1 MTVSRNLKER
11 KTKQNKTEEASTPF
25 ILSSLFYS
33 LLYAGAFLNHE
44 DERDTPGMTE
54 Q

>member
-11 KTKQNKTEEASTPF
+11 GKKKKTEEASTPF

-44 DERDTPGMTE
+44 DER
-54 Q
+54 

>member
-11 KTKQNKTEEASTPF
+11 GKKKKKTEEASTPF

-33 LLYAGAFLNHE
+33 LLCAGAFLNHE
-44 DERDTPGMTE
+44 DER
-54 Q
+54 